1 MSIGRIAVYVAPG
14 EQLAPMYLLYFICDR
29 WREAGIDVVFLDDP
43 EQHVDADVALIHVDA
58 THRPPAYD
66 AVLAHYPRVIN
77 GGVRDIS
84 KRRVS
89 AQLVTRFS
97 GYDGPV
103 IVKTNRN
110 SFGHP
115 EQRIGTR
122 RGTGRTLFTRIL
134 DRLLPAMSRIRGA
147 GAYPVYPRLRD
158 VPASIWCDRR
168 LVVEKFLPEREG
180 DLYCLRNWTFFGD
193 RELVTRSF
201 AESPIVKRSTM
212 LRYEVLDEVPD
223 AIRAAR
229 RRLGFD
235 YGKFDFVL
243 HDGEPIL
250 LDTNAT
256 PGCSGQRNEKLEAF
270 AEDLAGG
277 LASLVG
283 AHTRPAARSGE
294 VPLMRL

>member
-1 MSIGRIAVYVAPG
+1 
-14 EQLAPMYLLYFICDR
+14 MYLLYFICDR
-29 WREAGIDVVFLDDP
+29 WREAGVDVVFLDDP
-43 EQHVDADVALIHVDA
+43 EQRVDADVALIHVDA
-58 THRPPAYD
+58 THRPPAYE

-77 GGVRDIS
+77 GRVRDIS

-89 AQLVTRFS
+89 VQLVTRFS
-97 GYDGPV
+97 DYDGPV

-115 EQRIGTR
+115 EQRTGARSGTHP
-122 RGTGRTLFTRIL
+122 TLSTRIL
-134 DRLLPAMSRIRGA
+134 DRFLPAMSRIRGT
-147 GAYPVYPRLRD
+147 GAYPVYPSLCD
-158 VPASIWCDRR
+158 VPAPIWWDRR
-168 LVVEKFLPEREG
+168 LVVEKFLPERDG

-229 RRLGFD
+229 QRLGFD
-235 YGKFDFVL
+235 YGKFDFVI

-250 LDTNAT
+250 LDANAT

-277 LASLVG
+277 LVG
-283 AHTRPAARSGE
+283 VRAREIVQSGE
-294 VPLMRL
+294 VPLMQL